1 MVENVKTAG
10 SDDTIQD
17 IAILMNRYQI
27 GCVVIV
33 DNYKPLG
40 IITERDMIKRVICK
54 KLAPEKV
61 RVIDVMSKPLVNAS
75 PNMRAGDAA
84 KIMLQWNIKKL
95 PVVEESKLVG
105 LVTLTD
111 LLRSEGV
118 IEALNGFALNGVSKR
133 LKKTLGIYFDD
144 AKRKRRRCPMMFTDG
159 YLVGCHL
166 EKCMWWAGDEC
177 AVTKISRQIEFAQI
191 NGEDGVEQVTSATE

>member
-1 MVENVKTAG
+1 MVENVRTAG
-10 SDDTIQD
+10 LEDTVQD
-17 IAILMNRYQI
+17 IAIFMNKYQI
-27 GCVVIV
+27 GCVIIV
-33 DNYKPLG
+33 DDEKPVG
-40 IITERDMIKRVICK
+40 IITERDLIKRVICK
-54 KLAPEKV
+54 KLAPEKL
-61 RVIDVMSKPLVNAS
+61 RAIEIMSKPLVNAS

-95 PVVEESKLVG
+95 PVVEEDKLVG

-144 AKRKRRRCPMMFTDG
+144 AKRHRRRCPLMFTDG
-159 YLVGCHL
+159 YLIGCHL
-166 EKCMWWAGDEC
+166 EKCMWWTGDEC
-177 AVTKISRQIEFAQI
+177 AITKISRHIEFAQI
-191 NGEDGVEQVTSATE
+191 NGEDEAEQVTSATE

>member
-1 MVENVKTAG
+1 MIENVRTAG
-10 SDDTIQD
+10 LEDTVQD

-27 GCVVIV
+27 GCVIIV
-33 DNYKPLG
+33 DDEKPVG

-61 RVIDVMSKPLVNAS
+61 RVTDVMSKPLVNAS

-95 PVVEESKLVG
+95 PVVEEGKLVG

-111 LLRSEGV
+111 LLRTEGV
-118 IEALNGFALNGVSKR
+118 IEALNGCALNGVSER
-133 LKKTLGIYFDD
+133 LKKTLDIYFDD
-144 AKRKRRRCPMMFTDG
+144 AKLKRRRCPLMFKDG
-159 YLVGCHL
+159 YAIGCQL

-177 AVTKISRQIEFAQI
+177 AVTKISRQIDFPQI
-191 NGEDGVEQVTSATE
+191 NGEDEVEQVTSAAE